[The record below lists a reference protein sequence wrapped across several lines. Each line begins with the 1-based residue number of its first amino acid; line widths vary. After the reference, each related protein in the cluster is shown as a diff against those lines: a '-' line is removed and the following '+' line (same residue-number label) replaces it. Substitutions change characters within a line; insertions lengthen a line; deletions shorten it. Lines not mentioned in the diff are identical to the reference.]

1 MFKGD
6 VQIPLPDNE
15 IDMIRGDRSLRYNP
29 GRELETAQG
38 KVGVE
43 KEYRFGEQ
51 KLLVII
57 LK

>member
-1 MFKGD
+1 
-6 VQIPLPDNE
+6 
-15 IDMIRGDRSLRYNP
+15 MIRGDRSLGYSP

-43 KEYRFGEQ
+43 REYRFGEQ

-57 LK
+57 SK